1 MGIRTKIN
9 ETFGTFAQRIVAAA
23 VAPRQVQSCTP
34 LLIVAV
40 SLLVSG
46 FCGDAFA
53 QVESLAA
60 INYNDDRIVN
70 TYDANLTYFEGSFG
84 ALIMAA
90 AGIGAILAAML
101 NRYKL
106 ALFLLGLAVGAFF
119 TRSLIATY
127 FNDANVIS

>member
-9 ETFGTFAQRIVAAA
+9 ETFWTFAQRVIAAS

-70 TYDANLTYFEGSFG
+70 YHNAIMTYVEGSFG
-84 ALIMAA
+84 ALIMVA

-119 TRSLIATY
+119 TRRLVGT
-127 FNDANVIS
+127 FLDDGGVQL